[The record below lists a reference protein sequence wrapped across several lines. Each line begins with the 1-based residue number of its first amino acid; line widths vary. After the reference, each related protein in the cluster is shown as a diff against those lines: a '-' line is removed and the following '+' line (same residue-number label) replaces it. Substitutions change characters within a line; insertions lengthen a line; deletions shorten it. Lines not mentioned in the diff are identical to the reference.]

1 MKRFLWMA
9 AWLALARIAPAAERE
24 PHIGYVYPAGGRQD
38 TTFEVVLGG
47 TSLNEAT
54 AAFVSGTGVHATIL
68 KEERQVTP
76 KEQQELKEKINK
88 LQEKRKQGI
97 RLTPEEIK
105 ASEEMRKTLTNFG
118 RRLTNPSLGE
128 FITLQVSVA
137 ADAAIGNREMRLS
150 ARAGLSNP
158 RLFCIGEFP
167 EYSKKDWKNIPKEK
181 MSMEAEI
188 DPAPP
193 PVDIALAAT
202 LNGQIPPG
210 GADRYRFKARAGQ
223 QLVVAVSAREM
234 IPYLAD
240 AVPGWFQATAA
251 LYDAQGKEVAYADD
265 YWFRPDSVIL
275 YKIPKD
281 SEYILEVHDSLY
293 RGREDFIYRITVGEL
308 PFVTGVF
315 PSGGKIG
322 TPTPIAISGWN
333 LPSNQI
339 TLDLSNKQPGLFP
352 FQVDRLSNHIPL
364 ILDTIPECFEIEP
377 NDTTVT
383 AQPVALPI
391 IINGRIDKPGDWDVF
406 RFEGQA
412 GQRIVAEVH
421 ARRLDS
427 PLDSVL
433 RLFDPAGK
441 QLAFN
446 DDQED
451 KASGLNTHHAD
462 SYISTALPETGCYK
476 VALGDIQHGGGAA
489 YRYRLRLSAP
499 RPDFELRLAP
509 SSLNI
514 HGGASV
520 PLTVFAL
527 RKDGFS
533 GEIALA
539 LKDAPPGFKLTA
551 AAIPANQDK
560 VRCTLSAPASNLPE
574 PLSLRLEG
582 RATIED
588 RNVVRP
594 AVPADDMMQAFAYRH
609 LVPAQDLKVAI
620 IGRFRPGDET
630 KLLTATPIRIPA
642 GGTAS
647 VRVSLP
653 IGPFMDKI
661 EFELSEPPDGL
672 MLKTVSPTEFTLQA
686 DAGKLK
692 PGLQGNLIVKASGE
706 RRQVPADQPAPAD
719 KRRIPLGAL
728 PAIPFEITR

>member
-1 MKRFLWMA
+1 MKRLLWMA
-9 AWLALARIAPAAERE
+9 AWLAMAWVAPAAERE
-24 PHIGYVYPAGGRQD
+24 PHIGYVYPAGGRQG
-38 TTFEVVLGG
+38 TTFEVVIGG
-47 TSLNEAT
+47 VSLNEAT
-54 AAFVSGTGVHATIL
+54 AAFVSGAGVQATVL
-68 KEERQVTP
+68 KQERQVTP
-76 KEQQELKEKINK
+76 KEQQELKETISK

-97 RLTPEEIK
+97 RLTAEEMK
-105 ASEEMRKTLTNFG
+105 ASEDMRKTLTAFG

-137 ADAAIGNREMRLS
+137 ADAAIGNREIRLG

-167 EYSKKDWKNIPKEK
+167 EYSKKDWKNIPKERS
-181 MSMEAEI
+181 SMDPEN

-193 PVDIALAAT
+193 PVDITLPAT
-202 LNGQIPPG
+202 LNGQISPG
-210 GADRYRFKARAGQ
+210 GVDQYRFKARAEQ
-223 QLVVAVSAREM
+223 QLVVVVSARDM

-265 YWFRPDSVIL
+265 YWFRPDPVIL

-281 SEYILEVHDSLY
+281 GEYMLEVHDSLY

-322 TPTPIAISGWN
+322 APIPIAISGWN
-333 LPSNQI
+333 LPSNQVP
-339 TLDLSNKQPGLFP
+339 LDLSNKQPGMYP
-352 FQVDRLSNHIPL
+352 FQVSRLSNHMPL
-364 ILDTIPECFEIEP
+364 ILDTLPECFEVEP
-377 NDTTVT
+377 NDTVAT

-406 RFEGQA
+406 RFDGQA

-433 RLFDPAGK
+433 RIFDPAGR

-462 SYISTALPETGCYK
+462 SYLSATLPETGCYR
-476 VALGDIQHGGGAA
+476 VAIGDIQHGGGAA

-509 SSLNI
+509 SSLNV

-520 PLTVFAL
+520 PLTAFAL

-539 LKDAPPGFKLTA
+539 LKDAPPGFRLTA
-551 AAIPANQDK
+551 AVISANQDK
-560 VRCTLSAPASNLPE
+560 VRFTLSAPASSLPE
-574 PLSLRLEG
+574 PISLRLEG
-582 RATIED
+582 RATIPGGD
-588 RNVVRP
+588 VVRP

-620 IGRFRPGDET
+620 IGRFRPGDEV

-642 GGTAS
+642 GGTAR
-647 VRVSLP
+647 VLVSLP

-661 EFELSEPPDGL
+661 EFELSEPPDGIT
-672 MLKTVSPTEFTLQA
+672 LKTVSPAELVLQT
-686 DAGKLK
+686 DAGKVK
-692 PGLQGNLIVKASGE
+692 PGLQGNLIVKVSGE
-706 RRQVPADQPAPAD
+706 RRQSPEEQPAPAD

-728 PAIPFEITR
+728 PAIPFEIIR